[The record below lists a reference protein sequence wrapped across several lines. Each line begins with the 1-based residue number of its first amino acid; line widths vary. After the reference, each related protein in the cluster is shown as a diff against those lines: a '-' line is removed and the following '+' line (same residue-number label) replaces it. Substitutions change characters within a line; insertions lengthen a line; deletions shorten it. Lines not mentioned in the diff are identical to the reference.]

1 MLNVRLR
8 SKCEATGGYKS
19 NMGDAPYPTP
29 LIYLD
34 VCNRHKGP

>member
-1 MLNVRLR
+1 MRLQVAI
-8 SKCEATGGYKS
+8 SL